1 MLGKGGKKFTDCPEG
16 STTCCCRRMLYNEP
30 DFKNVDSI
38 LETDAKARGFQILF
52 LPKFYCELNFIEQC
66 WGHAKRRYRT
76 FPHSSQEDDLERNI
90 VQALDE
96 VPLISMR
103 RCVDI
108 DLTLSHDHLI

>member
-1 MLGKGGKKFTDCPEG
+1 
-16 STTCCCRRMLYNEP
+16 MLYNEP